1 MPEKIDLPPELVAMH
16 PDKARLALAV
26 AAIEAHATVLR
37 AAYKRLVRLAT
48 ERGKRVV
55 KYDVWAF
62 LICDEALE
70 AGGSRAELAQAI
82 ERLADHSVKQS
93 IRNASH

>member
-1 MPEKIDLPPELVAMH
+1 MAEDINLPPELVAMH
-16 PDKARLALAV
+16 PDKARLSLAV
-26 AAIEAHATVLR
+26 TAIKTHAPVLR

-48 ERGKRVV
+48 DRGRRVV

-70 AGGSRAELAQAI
+70 AGGSSTELAQAI
-82 ERLADHSVKQS
+82 ERLADYSVKQS
-93 IRNASH
+93 TRNSSH